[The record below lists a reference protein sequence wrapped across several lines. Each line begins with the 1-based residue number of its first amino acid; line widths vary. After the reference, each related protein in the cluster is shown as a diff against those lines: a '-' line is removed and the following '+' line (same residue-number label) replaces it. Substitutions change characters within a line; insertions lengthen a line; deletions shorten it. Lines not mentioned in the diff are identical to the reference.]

1 MEKII
6 NRALIVSLI
15 LAAAFGG
22 TAYFFRNYPHASAAG
37 GKFTFPLLQYLD
49 IDLQRLDVNIVPYD
63 GEEIT
68 LEYKNDRP
76 LEIETGDNELRITES
91 DKFIVSLFAGSE
103 AEFGLTIYL
112 PRAEYREISI
122 YAATGS
128 ISVGETACRKLSAV
142 TESGDIA
149 ILGASY
155 PFSLSTT
162 RGRISAELNSVA
174 DGSDILNREG
184 DVELTVPPES
194 SFAVDFSTKDGEC
207 ISGLIRVQ
215 IEGDYLYSFNGG
227 KQQISVTADHGT
239 FTFDERK

>member
-6 NRALIVSLI
+6 NRALIASLI

-22 TAYFFRNYPHASAAG
+22 LAYLFRNYPHASAAG
-37 GKFTFPLLQYLD
+37 GEFTFPLLQYLKV
-49 IDLQRLDVNIVPYD
+49 DLQRLDVNVVPYD
-63 GEEIT
+63 GGEIT
-68 LEYKNDRP
+68 LVYKNDRP
-76 LEIETGDNELRITES
+76 LEIEIGDNELKITES

-122 YAATGS
+122 FASTGS
-128 ISVGETACRKLSAV
+128 ISVGETVCRKLLAV

-149 ILGASY
+149 IRGASY
-155 PFSLSTT
+155 PFSLSTMS
-162 RGRISAELNSVA
+162 GNISAELNSVA
-174 DGSDILNREG
+174 DGSDILDRTG

-194 SFAVDFSTKDGEC
+194 SFAIDYGTKDGKC
-207 ISGLIRVQ
+207 VSGLIRMQ

-227 KQQISVTADHGT
+227 KQQISVTAEHGT